1 MFNALILIYYT
12 SGLNECLTSDG
23 FNSASGEAASALT
36 SQVTSFFTLFFAKII
51 LEDEINDFFSPRSP
65 STYYR
70 LLLLNIV
77 IIVEC
82 IFKIYVSDQSCQLSY
97 LFALYKMIVTNTEL
111 FCSCVRLITLDGGN

>member
-1 MFNALILIYYT
+1 MRF
-12 SGLNECLTSDG
+12 LTELESKHKKTTQPRT
-23 FNSASGEAASALT
+23 NSFFLL
-36 SQVTSFFTLFFAKII
+36 TSFFTLFFAKII

-82 IFKIYVSDQSCQLSY
+82 VFQIYVSDQSCQLSY